1 MKPLLWLK
9 NSLNSYW
16 QDEEGQTSLEYV
28 LLVAVVVAIIVKFG
42 KGMKTN
48 IGSLVEDVFK
58 DASDLR
64 SQLRSD

>member
-1 MKPLLWLK
+1 MKTLVWLK
-9 NSLNSYW
+9 NSLKSYW

-42 KGMKTN
+42 KGMKSN

-64 SQLRSD
+64 SQLRE